1 MNFNDVPQQQISTL
15 ILNPAN
21 SSNDTYEKMNSSIA
35 HKISKNDVNSSIN
48 ILNNSPTSYQ
58 NRSPARNN
66 LSRVNTSSNN
76 IEAIKQK
83 DFNTRL
89 NYQSNVG
96 NIKNQS
102 TRTLVQDNKYNEA
115 YYPFSF
121 SETKAQAHQM
131 KKHVSD
137 NTNYKKYVNNDQN
150 SMIVN
155 HNMDRNVSNNI
166 FNNNQ
171 NNYSMY

>member
-1 MNFNDVPQQQISTL
+1 M
-15 ILNPAN
+15 
-21 SSNDTYEKMNSSIA
+21 
-35 HKISKNDVNSSIN
+35 
-48 ILNNSPTSYQ
+48 NNSQTSYH
-58 NRSPARNN
+58 NRSPARNT
-66 LSRVNTSSNN
+66 LSRVNKSSSN
-76 IEAIKQK
+76 IEVIKQK

-102 TRTLVQDNKYNEA
+102 TRNLVQDNKYNEA

-121 SETKAQAHQM
+121 SETKAQTHQM
-131 KKHVSD
+131 KKHLNDST
-137 NTNYKKYVNNDQN
+137 NSNYKKYVNNDQN

-155 HNMDRNVSNNI
+155 HNMDKNVSNNI

-171 NNYSMY
+171 NNYSSY